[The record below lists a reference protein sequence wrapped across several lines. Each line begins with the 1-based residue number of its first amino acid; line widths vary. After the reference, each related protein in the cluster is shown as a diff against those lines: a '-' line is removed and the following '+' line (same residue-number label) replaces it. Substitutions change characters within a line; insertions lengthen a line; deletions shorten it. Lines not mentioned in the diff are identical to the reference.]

1 MLTAWRALGRHPM
14 RAALTMLG
22 ITIGVAAVIA
32 MVSIGEGAQRT
43 VIRQL
48 EGMGANMLY
57 VEAGN
62 RTVQGVNSPHNTL
75 MYDDVVAV
83 RDHCPAVALASPHVD
98 FRCQAAAGNRNWST
112 KVRGIDVD
120 FQAIR
125 NWPMAEG
132 EFFSPQQI
140 TGQAKVAVLGQAVS
154 RELFGAAS
162 PLGETIRINKT
173 PFKVIGLLTAKGTS
187 VTGEDQDDVVLM
199 PWTTAQRKMV
209 GINYINDMYVSAVSR
224 DLIGAAKKQI
234 TAVLRQRHHVAPDQ
248 PDDHSIR
255 DFTEIAESV
264 NATNQVMTLLLSTV
278 AAMSLLVGGI
288 NTMSIM
294 LVSVTERTREIGV
307 RMAIGARVTAIR
319 VQFLVEAML
328 LTLLGGIA
336 GVGLGVVAS
345 VIVASSL
352 GWATAISAPTIALGI
367 GISTAIGLTFGY
379 YPAFHASKLDP
390 IEALRFE

>member
-1 MLTAWRALGRHPM
+1 M

-48 EGMGANMLY
+48 ESMGANMLY

-62 RTVQGVNSPHNTL
+62 RTVQGVSTSSNTL

-83 RDHCPAVALASPHVD
+83 RAQCPAVALASPHVD
-98 FRCQAAAGNRNWST
+98 FRCQAAAGNRNWAT
-112 KVRGIDVD
+112 KVRGIDIEYQD
-120 FQAIR
+120 IR
-125 NWPMAEG
+125 SWPMAEG
-132 EFFSPQQI
+132 QFLSAAQVAAM
-140 TGQAKVAVLGQAVS
+140 AKVVVLGQAVATQ
-154 RELFGAAS
+154 LFGGAN
-162 PLGETIRINKT
+162 PVGETVRVNKT
-173 PFKVIGLLTAKGTS
+173 PFRVIGVLTPKGTS
-187 VTGEDQDDVVLM
+187 VTGEDQDDVILM

-209 GINYINDMYVSAVSR
+209 GIKYINDMYASAVSR
-224 DLIGAAKKQI
+224 DAIGAAKRQI
-234 TAVLRQRHHVAPDQ
+234 TAVLRQRHHLTSDQ

-264 NATNQVMTLLLSTV
+264 NATNRVMTLLLSTV
-278 AAMSLLVGGI
+278 AAMALLVGGI

-307 RMAIGARVTAIR
+307 RMAIGARVR
-319 VQFLVEAML
+319 QVRLQFILEAML
-328 LTLLGGIA
+328 LTLVGGVA

-345 VIVASSL
+345 IIVASVL
-352 GWATAISAPTIALGI
+352 GWATAISGPTIALGI
-367 GISTAIGLTFGY
+367 GISSAIGLVFGY
-379 YPAFHASKLDP
+379 YPAYRASSMDP

>member
-1 MLTAWRALGRHPM
+1 M

-22 ITIGVAAVIA
+22 ITIGIAAVIA

-43 VIRQL
+43 VVRQL
-48 EGMGANMLY
+48 ESMGANMLY

-62 RTVQGVNSPHNTL
+62 RTVQGVSTASNTL
-75 MYDDVVAV
+75 MYEDVVAV
-83 RDHCPAVALASPHVD
+83 RAGCPAVALASPHVD
-98 FRCQAAAGNRNWST
+98 FRCQAGAGNRNWGT

-132 EFFSPQQI
+132 EFFSPAQI
-140 TGQAKVAVLGQAVS
+140 ASQAKVAVLGQAVATQ
-154 RELFGAAS
+154 LFGGAN
-162 PLGETIRINKT
+162 PVGETIRVNKT
-173 PFKVIGLLTAKGTS
+173 PFQVIGLLSAKGTS
-187 VTGEDQDDVVLM
+187 VTGEDQDDVILM

-209 GINYINDMYVSAVSR
+209 GIKYINDMYASAVSR
-224 DLIGAAKKQI
+224 DAIGAAKKQI
-234 TAVLRQRHHVAPDQ
+234 TAVLRQRHHLTPDQ

-264 NATNQVMTLLLSTV
+264 NATNRVMTLLLSTV
-278 AAMSLLVGGI
+278 AAMALLVGGI

-307 RMAIGARVTAIR
+307 RMAVGARVTQIR
-319 VQFLVEAML
+319 VQFLLEAIL
-328 LTLLGGIA
+328 LTLLGGVA
-336 GVGLGVVAS
+336 GVGLGVVSS
-345 VIVASSL
+345 VLVAGAL
-352 GWATAISAPTIALGI
+352 GWATVISAPTIALGI
-367 GISTAIGLTFGY
+367 GISTAIGLVFGY
-379 YPAFHASKLDP
+379 YPAFHASSMDP